1 MAYFFSIKVKMFSTP
16 GPYHFSSIQFLQT
29 GYLGL
34 GDRASFQCSVCVSPS
49 LPPSLS
55 FPPFLFLIHSLAE
68 AQTPFLPPFPNV
80 NNTQKFP
87 ACLLPSPSPP
97 RLFFFFF
104 FFPNEAVNPFINT
117 VNLMLLP
124 LLSPPLLHTLQIY

>member
-1 MAYFFSIKVKMFSTP
+1 MAYFFSIKVKMFSIP
-16 GPYHFSSIQFLQT
+16 GPHHFSSIQFLQT

-34 GDRASFQCSVCVSPS
+34 GDRASFQCSVCVS

-55 FPPFLFLIHSLAE
+55 FLPFLFLIHSQAE

-87 ACLLPSPSPP
+87 ACLLPSPSLPSL
-97 RLFFFFF
+97 RLLFFFFF
-104 FFPNEAVNPFINT
+104 F
-117 VNLMLLP
+117 
-124 LLSPPLLHTLQIY
+124 